1 MSDIDQTPA
10 GQTESSG
17 GMSQDDRNLCVLIH
31 ILAIFTYFVGPL
43 VIWLLKKDQSREV
56 ARHGIEVLNFCI
68 TMTLAGVV
76 CSLLAFIVIGLIL
89 LPLLGLYALINLIMG
104 AVAASKGEFR
114 PYPFT
119 LRLLS

>member
-1 MSDIDQTPA
+1 
-10 GQTESSG
+10 
-17 GMSQDDRNLCVLIH
+17 MSQDDRNLCVLIH